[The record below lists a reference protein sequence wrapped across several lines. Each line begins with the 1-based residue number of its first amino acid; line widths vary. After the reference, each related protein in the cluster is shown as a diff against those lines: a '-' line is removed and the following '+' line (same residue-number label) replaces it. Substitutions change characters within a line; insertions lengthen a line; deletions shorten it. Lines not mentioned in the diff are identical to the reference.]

1 MHSQNNYLAASLA
14 RDTFNN
20 DGVHI
25 CSSKEVVDFVLLF
38 ILIRTR
44 CVLLAGKILQGETD
58 QALSLCQGKLCKVM
72 LTT

>member
-1 MHSQNNYLAASLA
+1 LLALHLPPLFFSFPDSHWQRKMHSQNNYLAASLA

-38 ILIRTR
+38 I
-44 CVLLAGKILQGETD
+44 
-58 QALSLCQGKLCKVM
+58 CKFVFI
-72 LTT
+72 